1 MEKFIF
7 ELKSSVGCL
16 TSTPAEFVSLDS
28 LTAAYEALK
37 LEDGI
42 QDLVEIVT
50 NSPSSQARMYGH
62 YHNIYIY
69 I

>member
-1 MEKFIF
+1 MEKFSY
-7 ELKSSVGCL
+7 ELVSSVGCL

-42 QDLVEIVT
+42 QDLVEIVRT
-50 NSPSSQARMYGH
+50 RGDSQP
-62 YHNIYIY
+62 
-69 I
+69 